1 MRAVLARIARIGDGV
16 EVARSGIRRASL
28 WVAANRAL
36 AAGAL
41 LSAVFVLSVLL
52 YLGTGT
58 ERIRRVLFFPDSGS
72 GKLAGE
78 EHFVPRAR
86 GTEESVRMLVKEL
99 LLGPASY
106 ELGRLLPRSVSLRSV
121 SLRER
126 VLYVDFSTD
135 LVLDEGVV
143 PLRLGEILQGV
154 ANNAYFNFPR
164 LRGVYVFVHG
174 QIPELPGMDGA
185 GLAYRKELVR

>member
-1 MRAVLARIARIGDGV
+1 MREMLARIARIGDLV
-16 EVARSGIRRASL
+16 ERARSGVRRAAL
-28 WVAANRAL
+28 WVGGNPAL

-41 LSAVFVLSVLL
+41 LCSVFALSLLL
-52 YLGTGT
+52 YLGTGS
-58 ERIRRVLFFPDSGS
+58 ERVRRVLFFPDAAT

-78 EHFVPRAR
+78 EHFVPRTR

-106 ELGRLLPRSVSLRSV
+106 ELGRLLPRSVRLRSV

-135 LVLDEGVV
+135 LVLDEADV
-143 PLRLGEILQGV
+143 PLGLEGIVQGV
-154 ANNAYFNFPR
+154 ANNAYYNFPR
-164 LRGVYVFVHG
+164 LRGVYVFIHG
-174 QIPELPGMDGA
+174 QIPDLPGTGGA
-185 GLAYRKELVR
+185 GLAYKRDLVR

>member
-1 MRAVLARIARIGDGV
+1 MREVLARLARVRDVV
-16 EVARSGIRRASL
+16 EGARAGIRRAAL
-28 WVAANRAL
+28 WVGGDPAL

-41 LSAVFVLSVLL
+41 LSAAFVLSLLL

-58 ERIRRVLFFPDSGS
+58 ERVRRVLFFPDAES

-78 EHFVPRAR
+78 EHFVPRTR

-106 ELGRLLPRSVSLRSV
+106 ELGRLLPRSVKLRSV

-135 LVLDEGVV
+135 LVLDAAAA
-143 PLRLGEILQGV
+143 PLGLAEIVQGV

-164 LRGVYVFVHG
+164 LRGVYIFVHG
-174 QIPELPGMDGA
+174 QIPDLPGVGGA
-185 GLAYRKELVR
+185 GLAYRNDLVR